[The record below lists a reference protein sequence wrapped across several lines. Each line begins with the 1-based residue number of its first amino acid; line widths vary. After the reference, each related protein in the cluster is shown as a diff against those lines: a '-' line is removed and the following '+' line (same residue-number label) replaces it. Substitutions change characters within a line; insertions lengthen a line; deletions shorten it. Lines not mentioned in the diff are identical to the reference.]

1 VFVDRKNLQESS
13 FDQCSTSK
21 IKKTSNHLTKQTITD
36 LSIFAGEVTMTD
48 FLTDAKSLFEYTQ
61 ALRRDFHMHPELGFR
76 EIRTGGI
83 VAKELEALGIEV
95 TKGVGKTGVVGLLE
109 GANPGPTLLLRF
121 DMDALPIT
129 EDTGAEYSSQNP
141 GVMHACGHDGHTAI
155 GLTVAKMLHAHRDE
169 LAGTI
174 KFCFQPSEEGNNGEE
189 IGGAEM
195 MLRDGVLDSPKVDM
209 SLSLHLWNEKPLGW
223 LGIAG
228 GPVMAG
234 ADIFTIK
241 ITGKG
246 GHGAIPQ
253 QTVDPVVAAAHI
265 INALQTIVSRNVAP
279 LETAVVSV
287 TTINAGTAF
296 NVIPQTAELTGTI
309 RTFDIG
315 VRQRVIERFGQIAR
329 GVGEAMGCQVD
340 VDVKRM
346 TPALINNDSIA
357 STVQDAARRVLSA
370 SDLDTDGYITMG
382 AEDMAFMQEK
392 IPGCY
397 FFVGSNDKARHLDYG
412 HHHPRFDFDE
422 EALIRASALMA
433 SAAMD
438 VLKAK

>member
-1 VFVDRKNLQESS
+1 MANFLLQAE
-13 FDQCSTSK
+13 
-21 IKKTSNHLTKQTITD
+21 
-36 LSIFAGEVTMTD
+36 E
-48 FLTDAKSLFEYTQ
+48 LFPYTQ
-61 ALRRDFHMHPELGFR
+61 AMRRDIHIHPELGFR
-76 EIRTGGI
+76 EFRTGGI

-109 GANPGPTLLLRF
+109 GSRPGPTLLLRF
-121 DMDALPIT
+121 DMDALPII
-129 EDTGAEYSSQNP
+129 EETGAEYASQNQ

-155 GLTVAKMLHAHRDE
+155 GLTVARMLHAHRNE

-189 IGGAEM
+189 VGGAEM
-195 MLRDGVLDSPKVDM
+195 MMRDGVLDSPKVDKT
-209 SLSLHLWNEKPLGW
+209 LSLHLWNEKPLGW

-234 ADIFTIK
+234 AEIFTVR

-253 QTVDPVVAAAHI
+253 QTIDPVVAAAQI
-265 INALQTIVSRNVAP
+265 VSALQTIVSRNVAP

-287 TTINAGTAF
+287 TTLQAGTAF

-309 RTFDIG
+309 RSFDQE
-315 VRQRVIERFGQIAR
+315 VRQKVVQRFEQIAR
-329 GVGEAMGCQVD
+329 GVGEALGCQVE

-346 TPALINNDSIA
+346 TPALINDEAIA
-357 STVQDAARRVLSA
+357 STVQVAARRVLTE
-370 SDLDTDGYITMG
+370 SDLDTSGFLTMG

-392 IPGCY
+392 VPGCY
-397 FFVGSNDKARHLDYG
+397 FFVGSNDKTRHLDYE
-412 HHHPRFDFDE
+412 HHHPKFDFNE

-438 VLKAK
+438 VLNSA